1 MVRAIYL
8 VMILTLSYATFG
20 QSLAKAPEF
29 EVADIKLNHGSG
41 DAGRIQIL
49 PGGQVN
55 LPNIT
60 LKSLIMLS
68 YGLNEDMLRGAPS
81 WIDTDHYDIV
91 AKAPPGTS
99 RDGVRAMVQSL
110 LADRFKL
117 TIHREDKPA
126 EVYEMVVAKSGPKLQ
141 KASGGPQQCRWNS
154 AAAGMVQRECHN
166 MTMVELASSLPN
178 WGPKVDLP
186 VVDLTGIQ
194 GAFDFTL
201 TWNTSV
207 GDAGNADAAADA
219 AGNAIDHG
227 GSILDAMEQIG
238 LKLERRKRSISVVVI
253 DHVERTP
260 TPN

>member
-1 MVRAIYL
+1 MARTICL
-8 VMILTLSYATFG
+8 IMILTLSYAALG
-20 QSLAKAPEF
+20 QTPAKAPEF

-81 WIDTDHYDIV
+81 WIDPDPSDIV

-154 AAAGMVQRECHN
+154 AAPGMVQRECHN
-166 MTMVELASSLPN
+166 MTMAEVASSLPN
-178 WGPKVDLP
+178 WGPKVDQPARGFTVL
-186 VVDLTGIQ
+186 Q
-194 GAFDFTL
+194 GAF
-201 TWNTSV
+201 
-207 GDAGNADAAADA
+207 G
-219 AGNAIDHG
+219 
-227 GSILDAMEQIG
+227 
-238 LKLERRKRSISVVVI
+238 
-253 DHVERTP
+253 
-260 TPN
+260 